1 MDVGLVVV
9 VVIADGLVA
18 IEGSERSEGQV
29 FDFFVKRS
37 ITCPR
42 DLAITCLLPLHPGI
56 RVGSSVKVV

>member
-18 IEGSERSEGQV
+18 ERSEGQV